1 MPALMSLS
9 SEHAYIPFKQSMADH
24 MSVSGSASVSLFQR
38 YSLEVCMNEHHSSAR
53 NSTERLLVALYD
65 SQDQAEQAVRLLVDR
80 DFPMDMLSFL
90 GKGQSS
96 GDDPLGLYYSS
107 VGDRMKGWGSM
118 GAFWG
123 GLWGLLAGAAG
134 LFVIPGIGPVLA
146 AGPVVEAIAAALA
159 GAGLGGSAMAGAAAA
174 SEFMVAMHRSG
185 VPVEKLEMLQD
196 AIEQGDYLLMLRL
209 DEEEAAKWQT
219 LLSHS
224 GAGMV
229 DVYVYQGLTD
239 LAR

>member
-1 MPALMSLS
+1 
-9 SEHAYIPFKQSMADH
+9 
-24 MSVSGSASVSLFQR
+24 
-38 YSLEVCMNEHHSSAR
+38 MNEQHHAVHHCG
-53 NSTERLLVALYD
+53 ERLLVALFD
-65 SQDQAEQAVRLLVDR
+65 RQPEAERAVRLLIER
-80 DFPMDMLSFL
+80 GFPMDMLSIL

-146 AGPVVEAIAAALA
+146 AGPVVEAIAAAVA
-159 GAGLGGSAMAGAAAA
+159 GAGLGGGAMAGAAAA
-174 SEFMVAMHRSG
+174 SQLSVAMHRSG
-185 VPVEKLEMLQD
+185 VPEEKLEALHD
-196 AIEQGDYLLMLRL
+196 AIEQGHYLVMLRL
-209 DEEEAAKWQT
+209 DEEEAGKWQVLVT
-219 LLSHS
+219 HA

-229 DVYVYQGLTD
+229 DMYEYHGFSD
-239 LAR
+239 LVKN

>member
-1 MPALMSLS
+1 
-9 SEHAYIPFKQSMADH
+9 
-24 MSVSGSASVSLFQR
+24 
-38 YSLEVCMNEHHSSAR
+38 MNEQHHAVHHCG
-53 NSTERLLVALYD
+53 ERLLVALFD
-65 SQDQAEQAVRLLVDR
+65 RQPEAEWAVRLLIER
-80 DFPMDMLSFL
+80 GFPMDMLSIL

-146 AGPVVEAIAAALA
+146 AGPVVEAIAAAVA
-159 GAGLGGSAMAGAAAA
+159 GAGLGGGAMAGAAAA
-174 SEFMVAMHRSG
+174 SQLSVAMHRSG
-185 VPVEKLEMLQD
+185 VPEEKLEALHD
-196 AIEQGDYLLMLRL
+196 AIEQGHYLVMLRL
-209 DEEEAAKWQT
+209 DEEEAGKWQT
-219 LLSHS
+219 LVAHA

-229 DVYVYQGLTD
+229 DMYEYHGFSD
-239 LAR
+239 LVKN